1 MNRAHTRG
9 ASSTTMRR
17 SDARWRGC
25 CAARGM
31 RSKPIATAED
41 FLKKLGDRGLD
52 CALVDVRMP
61 GETGLALAKF
71 LRISGI
77 PMPVILM
84 TGDADVTLAAKAAR
98 YGACALLAKPLTDA
112 VLVEAIE
119 VAVVGQPSV
128 VAKPADS

>member
-1 MNRAHTRG
+1 MT
-9 ASSTTMRR
+9 
-17 SDARWRGC
+17 
-25 CAARGM
+25 
-31 RSKPIATAED
+31 KPIRVALVDDDASVRRALFRLLRYAGYDVEAYPSADD
-41 FLKKLGDRGLD
+41 FLRSCAIARLD

-61 GETGLALAKF
+61 GETGFTLVKF
-71 LRISGI
+71 LRASGI

-84 TGDADVTLAAKAAR
+84 TGDADVTLTAKAAR
-98 YGACALLAKPLTDA
+98 YGACVLLAKPLTDA